1 LTTFWVHTPAEAL
14 PLVEAASCDAQRR
27 PEERSVASQNK
38 VALITE
44 SGASESGRGP
54 ETAV

>member
-1 LTTFWVHTPAEAL
+1 VRTFAEVLT
-14 PLVEAASCDAQRR
+14 LVESAPCDTQRR

-44 SGASESGRGP
+44 SGASKSGTGP